1 MAAALRWMSAARR
14 TRVWRADATHGS
26 GGAEA
31 DDAQR
36 VDAEASPSLVRPT
49 QAGEPRSAQNAGRM
63 EALKKIKLFKRKRG
77 EEYVVLIAEET
88 RQNGMD
94 EEEEEEYSQA
104 RSDGKEMKEPSI
116 S

>member
-1 MAAALRWMSAARR
+1 MRNLQIVEEQHSNYIMQLQRW
-14 TRVWRADATHGS
+14 DAS
-26 GGAEA
+26 IPW
-31 DDAQR
+31 Q
-36 VDAEASPSLVRPT
+36 
-49 QAGEPRSAQNAGRM
+49 
-63 EALKKIKLFKRKRG
+63 G

-116 S
+116 SWAE

>member
-49 QAGEPRSAQNAGRM
+49 QAGEPRSGQKNT
-63 EALKKIKLFKRKRG
+63 LTKKKKK
-77 EEYVVLIAEET
+77 
-88 RQNGMD
+88 
-94 EEEEEEYSQA
+94 
-104 RSDGKEMKEPSI
+104 GKK
-116 S
+116 

>member
-49 QAGEPRSAQNAGRM
+49 QAGEPRSVQ
-63 EALKKIKLFKRKRG
+63 
-77 EEYVVLIAEET
+77 IAEEMAGT
-88 RQNGMD
+88 AAFNLQRGHRARRQLGEILLKQM
-94 EEEEEEYSQA
+94 QQ
-104 RSDGKEMKEPSI
+104 RK
-116 S
+116 